1 MDRINT
7 VKDLIDFLQT
17 MDPNQILSADYIRM
31 VGHTMVGVENRP
43 LLKSLFIKED
53 DGSYRIKPMFY

>member
-17 MDPNQILSADYIRM
+17 MDPNQTVSADYIKM
-31 VGHTMVGVENRP
+31 VGHTMVGIENRP
-43 LLKSLFIKED
+43 LLKSLFVKED

>member
-17 MDPNQILSADYIRM
+17 MDPNQTLSADYIKM
-31 VGHTMVGVENRP
+31 VGHTMVGIENRP
-43 LLKSLFIKED
+43 LLKSLFIK
-53 DGSYRIKPMFY
+53 

>member
-1 MDRINT
+1 MDRIST

-17 MDPNQILSADYIRM
+17 MDPNQTLSADYIKM
-31 VGHTMVGVENRP
+31 VGHTMVGIENRP

>member
-1 MDRINT
+1 MDRIST

-17 MDPNQILSADYIRM
+17 MDPNQTLSADYIRM

-43 LLKSLFIKED
+43 LLKSLFVKEN

>member
-1 MDRINT
+1 MDRIST

-17 MDPNQILSADYIRM
+17 MDPNQILSADYIKM
-31 VGHTMVGVENRP
+31 VGHTMVGIENRP
-43 LLKSLFIKED
+43 LLKSLFVKED

>member
-1 MDRINT
+1 MDRIST

-17 MDPNQILSADYIRM
+17 MDPNQTLSADYIKM
-31 VGHTMVGVENRP
+31 VGHTMVGIENRP
-43 LLKSLFIKED
+43 LLKSLFVKEN

>member
-1 MDRINT
+1 MDRIST

-17 MDPNQILSADYIRM
+17 MDPNQTLSADYIKM

-43 LLKSLFIKED
+43 LLKSLFVKED

>member
-17 MDPNQILSADYIRM
+17 MDPNQTLSADYIRM

>member
-17 MDPNQILSADYIRM
+17 MDPNQTVSADYIKM
-31 VGHTMVGVENRP
+31 VGHTMVGIENRP
-43 LLKSLFIKED
+43 LLKSLFVKED
-53 DGSYRIKPMFY
+53 NGSYRIKPMFY

>member
-17 MDPNQILSADYIRM
+17 MDPSQTLSADYIRM
-31 VGHTMVGVENRP
+31 VGHTMVGIENRP
-43 LLKSLFIKED
+43 LLKSLFVKED

>member
-17 MDPNQILSADYIRM
+17 MDPNQTLSADYIKM
-31 VGHTMVGVENRP
+31 IGHTMVGIENRP
-43 LLKSLFIKED
+43 LLKSLFVKED

>member
-1 MDRINT
+1 MDRIST

-17 MDPNQILSADYIRM
+17 MDPNQTLSADYIKI